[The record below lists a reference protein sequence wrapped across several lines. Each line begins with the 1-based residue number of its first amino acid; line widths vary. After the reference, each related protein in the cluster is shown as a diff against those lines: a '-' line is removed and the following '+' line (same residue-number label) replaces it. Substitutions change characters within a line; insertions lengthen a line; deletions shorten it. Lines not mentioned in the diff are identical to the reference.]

1 MTDKAQT
8 HDKAPKGQGIGISPK
23 ASIIPV
29 ENTIKEMHSPREC
42 GTTMNLNRIDLNLL
56 VYLDALLRERNVTQ
70 AANQLN
76 LSQPA
81 MSNGLR
87 RLRDLFDDPLL
98 VRTSEGM
105 TPTER
110 ALELEPVVREVLAK
124 IDQAVQPQ
132 KDFEPDNANRVF
144 RIMASDYAEA
154 TLFPAVLSK
163 LRNLAPGLTLD
174 IMTPSDVS
182 FLDVERG
189 KVDMIINRFD
199 SMPQSFHQILLW
211 NDSFTC
217 VLSPHNPVLEDFTL
231 DNYLKAKHVWVSK
244 TGMGVGVGVDPD
256 DIQRLGWVD
265 AALDKLGKKRQI
277 RVFTRHYQAA
287 MTLAEQNDLVVTLPT
302 RAAQLKLG
310 NPRVVLREPPL
321 EIPPLQLKMAW
332 SPLLQH
338 NPANK
343 WLRKLIADTA
353 RELDGQAATP

>member
-1 MTDKAQT
+1 
-8 HDKAPKGQGIGISPK
+8 
-23 ASIIPV
+23 
-29 ENTIKEMHSPREC
+29 
-42 GTTMNLNRIDLNLL
+42 MNVNRVDLNLL
-56 VYLDALLRERNVTQ
+56 VYLDALLRERNVTR
-70 AANQLN
+70 AAHQLS

-87 RLRDLFDDPLL
+87 RLRELFDDPLL

-110 ALELEPVVREVLAK
+110 ALELEPIVREVLSK
-124 IDQAVQPQ
+124 VDHAVQPRTAFAPEEAQ
-132 KDFEPDNANRVF
+132 RVF
-144 RIMASDYAEA
+144 RIMASDYAES
-154 TLFPAVLSK
+154 TLLPTVLGK
-163 LRNLAPGLTLD
+163 LRTLAPGITLD

-199 SMPQSFHQILLW
+199 SMPQSFHQIHLW

-217 VLSPHNPVLEDFTL
+217 VLSPQNPVLEDFTL
-231 DNYLKAKHVWVSK
+231 ENYLKANHVWVSK

-256 DIQRLGWVD
+256 DVQRLGWVD
-265 AALDKLGKKRQI
+265 AALNALGKKRQI

-287 MTLAEQNDLVVTLPT
+287 MTLAEQNDLIVTLPT
-302 RAAQLKLG
+302 RAAQLKLN

-321 EIPPLQLKMAW
+321 EIPPLELKMAW
-332 SPLLQH
+332 SPLLQN
-338 NPANK
+338 NPANR

-353 RELDGQAATP
+353 RELDGLEATP

>member
-1 MTDKAQT
+1 MK
-8 HDKAPKGQGIGISPK
+8 
-23 ASIIPV
+23 V
-29 ENTIKEMHSPREC
+29 
-42 GTTMNLNRIDLNLL
+42 NRIDLNLL

-87 RLRDLFDDPLL
+87 RLRELFNDPLL

-110 ALELEPVVREVLAK
+110 ALELEPVVREVLSK
-124 IDQAVQPQ
+124 IDQAVQPRGE
-132 KDFEPDNANRVF
+132 FEAGTAQRVF
-144 RIMASDYAEA
+144 RIMASDYAES
-154 TLFPAVLSK
+154 TLFPSVLGK
-163 LRNLAPGLTLD
+163 LRTLAPGLTLD

-189 KVDMIINRFD
+189 KVDMVINRFD
-199 SMPQSFHQILLW
+199 SMPQSFHQIHLW
-211 NDSFTC
+211 DDSFTC
-217 VLSPHNPVLEDFTL
+217 VLSPENPVLNDFTL
-231 DNYLKAKHVWVSK
+231 ENYLEANHVWVSK
-244 TGMGVGVGVDPD
+244 TGMGVGVGVDPSD
-256 DIQRLGWVD
+256 VQRLGWVD
-265 AALDKLGKKRQI
+265 AALNRLGKKRQI

-287 MTLAEQNDLVVTLPT
+287 MTLAEQNDLIVTLPT
-302 RAAQLKLG
+302 RAAQLKLN

-321 EIPPLQLKMAW
+321 EIPPLELKMAW

-343 WLRKLIADTA
+343 WLRKLIVDTA
-353 RELDGQAATP
+353 RELNGQQPTL

>member
-1 MTDKAQT
+1 
-8 HDKAPKGQGIGISPK
+8 
-23 ASIIPV
+23 V
-29 ENTIKEMHSPREC
+29 NV
-42 GTTMNLNRIDLNLL
+42 NRIDLNLL

-87 RLRDLFDDPLL
+87 RLRELFDDPLL

-110 ALELEPVVREVLAK
+110 ALELEPVVREVLTN
-124 IDQAVQPQ
+124 IDRAVQPRSA
-132 KDFEPDNANRVF
+132 FEPENAHRVF
-144 RIMASDYAEA
+144 RIMASDYAES
-154 TLFPAVLSK
+154 TLLPTVLGK
-163 LRNLAPGLTLD
+163 LRTLAPGLTLD

-189 KVDMIINRFD
+189 KVDMVINRFD
-199 SMPQSFHQILLW
+199 SMPQSFHQIHLW
-211 NDSFTC
+211 DDSFSC
-217 VLSPHNPVLEDFTL
+217 LLSPENPVLEEFTL
-231 DNYLKAKHVWVSK
+231 ENYLKANHVWVSK
-244 TGMGVGVGVDPD
+244 TGMGVGVGVNPD
-256 DIQRLGWVD
+256 DVQRLGWVD
-265 AALDKLGKKRQI
+265 AALNKLGKKRQI

-287 MTLAEQNDLVVTLPT
+287 MTMAEQNDLIVTLPT
-302 RAAQLKLG
+302 RAALLKRN

-321 EIPPLQLKMAW
+321 EIPPLELKMAW

-353 RELDGQAATP
+353 RELDGQEPLP

>member
-1 MTDKAQT
+1 
-8 HDKAPKGQGIGISPK
+8 
-23 ASIIPV
+23 
-29 ENTIKEMHSPREC
+29 
-42 GTTMNLNRIDLNLL
+42 MNVNRVDLNLL

-87 RLRDLFDDPLL
+87 RLRELFDDPLL

-110 ALELEPVVREVLAK
+110 ALELEPIVREVLTA
-124 IDQAVQPQ
+124 IDKAVQPRSE
-132 KDFEPDNANRVF
+132 FEPGDAQRVF

-154 TLFPAVLSK
+154 TLFPSVLAR
-163 LRNLAPGLTLD
+163 LREEAPGITLD

-189 KVDMIINRFD
+189 KVDMVINRFD
-199 SMPQSFHQILLW
+199 SMPQSFHQIHLW
-211 NDSFTC
+211 NDTFTC
-217 VLSPHNPVLEDFTL
+217 VINANHPLLDEFTL
-231 DNYLKAKHVWVSK
+231 DNYLSSDHVWVSK
-244 TGMGVGVGVDPD
+244 TGMGVGVGVNPD
-256 DIQRLGWVD
+256 DVQRLGWVD
-265 AALDKLGKKRQI
+265 AALDRLGKKRQI

-287 MTLAEQNDLVVTLPT
+287 MTLAEQNDLIVTLPT
-302 RAAQLKLG
+302 RAAQLKRD

-321 EIPPLQLKMAW
+321 EIPPLELKMAW

-338 NPANK
+338 NPANR
-343 WLRKLIADTA
+343 WLRKLITDTA
-353 RELDGQAATP
+353 RALDGQAPTP

>member
-1 MTDKAQT
+1 MK
-8 HDKAPKGQGIGISPK
+8 
-23 ASIIPV
+23 V
-29 ENTIKEMHSPREC
+29 
-42 GTTMNLNRIDLNLL
+42 NRIDLNLL

-87 RLRDLFDDPLL
+87 RLRELFNDPLL

-110 ALELEPVVREVLAK
+110 ALELEPVVREVLSK
-124 IDQAVQPQ
+124 IDQAVQPRGE
-132 KDFEPDNANRVF
+132 FEAGTAQRVF
-144 RIMASDYAEA
+144 RIMASDYAES
-154 TLFPAVLSK
+154 TLFPSVLGK
-163 LRNLAPGLTLD
+163 LRTLAPGLTLD

-189 KVDMIINRFD
+189 KVDMVINRFD
-199 SMPQSFHQILLW
+199 SMPQSFHQIHLW
-211 NDSFTC
+211 DDSFTC
-217 VLSPHNPVLEDFTL
+217 VLSPENPVLEDFTL
-231 DNYLKAKHVWVSK
+231 ENYLQANHVWVSK
-244 TGMGVGVGVDPD
+244 TGMGVGVGVDPSD
-256 DIQRLGWVD
+256 VQRLGWVD
-265 AALDKLGKKRQI
+265 AALNRLGKKRQI

-287 MTLAEQNDLVVTLPT
+287 MTLAEQNDLIVTLPT
-302 RAAQLKLG
+302 RAAQLKLN

-321 EIPPLQLKMAW
+321 EIPPLELKMAW

-343 WLRKLIADTA
+343 WLRKLIVDTA
-353 RELDGQAATP
+353 RELNGQQPTL

>member
-1 MTDKAQT
+1 
-8 HDKAPKGQGIGISPK
+8 
-23 ASIIPV
+23 
-29 ENTIKEMHSPREC
+29 
-42 GTTMNLNRIDLNLL
+42 MNVNRIDLNLL

-87 RLRDLFDDPLL
+87 RLREVFGDPLL

-110 ALELEPVVREVLAK
+110 ALELAPVVREVLSAV
-124 IDQAVQPQ
+124 DRAVQPRT
-132 KDFEPDNANRVF
+132 DFEPAEAHRVF
-144 RIMASDYAEA
+144 RIMASDYAES
-154 TLFPAVLSK
+154 TLFPAVLGK

-182 FLDVERG
+182 FLDVEPG
-189 KVDMIINRFD
+189 KVDMVINRFD
-199 SMPQSFHQILLW
+199 SMPQSFHQIHLW

-217 VLSPHNPVLEDFTL
+217 LLSPDNPVLDDFTL
-231 DNYLKAKHVWVSK
+231 DNYLEANHVWVSK
-244 TGMGVGVGVDPD
+244 TGMGVGVGVNPD
-256 DIQRLGWVD
+256 DVQRLGWVD
-265 AALDKLGKKRQI
+265 AALNKLGKKRQI

-287 MTLAEQNDLVVTLPT
+287 MTLAEQTDLIVTLPT
-302 RAAQLKLG
+302 RAAQLKR
-310 NPRVVLREPPL
+310 NDPRVVLRDPPLAIPPL
-321 EIPPLQLKMAW
+321 ELKMAW

-353 RELDGQAATP
+353 RELDGLQPTP

>member
-1 MTDKAQT
+1 MK
-8 HDKAPKGQGIGISPK
+8 
-23 ASIIPV
+23 V
-29 ENTIKEMHSPREC
+29 
-42 GTTMNLNRIDLNLL
+42 NRIDLNLL

-110 ALELEPVVREVLAK
+110 ALELEPMVREVLGK
-124 IDQAVQPQ
+124 IDHAVQPRG
-132 KDFEPDNANRVF
+132 DFEPAEAHRVF
-144 RIMASDYAEA
+144 RIMASDYAES
-154 TLFPAVLSK
+154 TLLPSVLGK
-163 LRNLAPGLTLD
+163 LRTQAPGLTLD

-189 KVDMIINRFD
+189 KVDMVINRFD
-199 SMPQSFHQILLW
+199 SMPQSFHQIHLW

-217 VLSPHNPVLEDFTL
+217 VLSPNNPVLEDFTL
-231 DNYLKAKHVWVSK
+231 ENYLKANHVWVSK

-256 DIQRLGWVD
+256 DVQRLGWVD
-265 AALDKLGKKRQI
+265 LALNKLGKKRQI

-287 MTLAEQNDLVVTLPT
+287 MTLAEQNDLIVTLPT
-302 RAAQLKLG
+302 RAAQLKLE
-310 NPRVVLREPPL
+310 NPRVVLRDPPL
-321 EIPPLQLKMAW
+321 EIPVLELKMAW

-338 NPANK
+338 NPGNK

-353 RELDGQAATP
+353 RELDGLEATP

>member
-1 MTDKAQT
+1 MK
-8 HDKAPKGQGIGISPK
+8 
-23 ASIIPV
+23 V
-29 ENTIKEMHSPREC
+29 
-42 GTTMNLNRIDLNLL
+42 NRIDLNLL

-87 RLRDLFDDPLL
+87 RLRELFNDPLL

-110 ALELEPVVREVLAK
+110 ALELEPVVREVLSK
-124 IDQAVQPQ
+124 IDQAVQPRGE
-132 KDFEPDNANRVF
+132 FEAGTAQRVF
-144 RIMASDYAEA
+144 RIMASDYAES
-154 TLFPAVLSK
+154 TLFPSVLGK
-163 LRNLAPGLTLD
+163 LRTQAPGLTLD

-189 KVDMIINRFD
+189 KVDMVINRFD
-199 SMPQSFHQILLW
+199 SMPQSFHQIHLW
-211 NDSFTC
+211 DDSFTC
-217 VLSPHNPVLEDFTL
+217 VLSPENPVLKDFTL
-231 DNYLKAKHVWVSK
+231 ENYLQANHVWVSK
-244 TGMGVGVGVDPD
+244 TGMGVGVGVDPSD
-256 DIQRLGWVD
+256 VQRLGWVD
-265 AALDKLGKKRQI
+265 AALNRLGKKRQI

-287 MTLAEQNDLVVTLPT
+287 MTLAEQNDLIVTLPT
-302 RAAQLKLG
+302 RAAQLKLN

-321 EIPPLQLKMAW
+321 EIPPLELKMAW

-343 WLRKLIADTA
+343 WLRKLIVDTA
-353 RELDGQAATP
+353 RELNGQKPTL

>member
-1 MTDKAQT
+1 
-8 HDKAPKGQGIGISPK
+8 
-23 ASIIPV
+23 
-29 ENTIKEMHSPREC
+29 
-42 GTTMNLNRIDLNLL
+42 MNAERLVKVNRIDLNLL

-87 RLRDLFDDPLL
+87 RLRELFNDPLL

-110 ALELEPVVREVLAK
+110 ALELEPVVREVLSK
-124 IDQAVQPQ
+124 IDQAVQPRG
-132 KDFEPDNANRVF
+132 DFEAGTAQRVF
-144 RIMASDYAEA
+144 RIMASDYAES
-154 TLFPAVLSK
+154 TLFPSVLGK
-163 LRNLAPGLTLD
+163 LRTLAPGLTLD

-189 KVDMIINRFD
+189 KVDMVINRFD
-199 SMPQSFHQILLW
+199 SMPQSFHQIHLW
-211 NDSFTC
+211 DDSFTC
-217 VLSPHNPVLEDFTL
+217 VLSPENPVLNDFTL
-231 DNYLKAKHVWVSK
+231 ENYLQANHVWVSK
-244 TGMGVGVGVDPD
+244 TGMGVGVGVDPSD
-256 DIQRLGWVD
+256 VQRLGWVD
-265 AALDKLGKKRQI
+265 AALNRLGKKRQI

-287 MTLAEQNDLVVTLPT
+287 MTLAEQNDLIVTLPT
-302 RAAQLKLG
+302 RAAQLKLN

-321 EIPPLQLKMAW
+321 EIPPLELKMAW

-353 RELDGQAATP
+353 RELNGQEPTL

>member
-1 MTDKAQT
+1 
-8 HDKAPKGQGIGISPK
+8 
-23 ASIIPV
+23 
-29 ENTIKEMHSPREC
+29 
-42 GTTMNLNRIDLNLL
+42 MNVNRIDLNLL

-87 RLRDLFDDPLL
+87 RLRGLFDDPLL

-110 ALELEPVVREVLAK
+110 ALELEPIVREVLSQ
-124 IDQAVQPQ
+124 IDKAVQPRS
-132 KDFEPDNANRVF
+132 DFDPTEAQRVF
-144 RIMASDYAEA
+144 RIMASDYAES
-154 TLFPAVLSK
+154 TLFPAVLGK
-163 LRNLAPGLTLD
+163 LRTQAPGLTLD

-199 SMPQSFHQILLW
+199 SMPQSFHQIHLW
-211 NDSFTC
+211 DDTFSC
-217 VLSPHNPVLEDFTL
+217 VLSPENPVLENFSL
-231 DNYLKAKHVWVSK
+231 DNYLQANHIWVSK
-244 TGMGVGVGVDPD
+244 TGMGVGVGVNPD
-256 DIQRLGWVD
+256 DVQRLGWVD
-265 AALDKLGKKRQI
+265 VALDKLGKKRQI

-287 MTLAEQNDLVVTLPT
+287 MTLAEQNDLIVTLPT
-302 RAAQLKLG
+302 RAAQLKLD
-310 NPRVVLREPPL
+310 NPRVVLRDPPL
-321 EIPPLQLKMAW
+321 DIPPLALKMAW

-353 RELDGQAATP
+353 RELNGQAPTI